1 MNNKYILY
9 GLIASAIIVTCIVS
23 VYYGVQAMKKVK
35 ENNEYSYGNGSE
47 VIITITLYYVDW
59 CPYSKK
65 ALEIWNIVT
74 PNFETSITKNGKNFK
89 FNTVDCEEPGNT
101 DPIVNGKTIEAY
113 PTIYCN
119 IGKDKPQI
127 EFKSKCTD
135 RTLRKFLEDIK
146 KDY

>member
-1 MNNKYILY
+1 MNTKYILY

-35 ENNEYSYGNGSE
+35 ENNEYSYGREGE
-47 VIITITLYYVDW
+47 IIITLYHVTW

-65 ALEIWNIVT
+65 ALEVWKV
-74 PNFETSITKNGKNFK
+74 ITNEYDNLTTTNGKVIIFK
-89 FNTVDCEEPGNT
+89 DVNCEDFSDTEQPV
-101 DPIVNGKTIEAY
+101 VNGKTIEAY

-127 EFKSKCTD
+127 EFRSKCTN
-135 RTLRKFLEDIK
+135 RTLRKFIEDIK